1 MAIFGPP
8 IAAASLALRAAPMIG
23 RGLRAGYGGVR
34 GLLGR
39 QGVMTPTQYSG
50 NANFGVPSLL
60 NSGRAN
66 VPALRPVP
74 NVNASAGGNNFVNSL
89 IGRINRANRRQKT
102 ALGAGAF
109 ALGGGANELRKMA
122 FPGGSVA
129 STVDSGGSARD
140 RGAPTGDFGNIPPSE
155 RNLQAANQM
164 QDMSPAKSSDEISE
178 NGEGGNGFLKN
189 FSGLF
194 SDNQRLAQ
202 IAMGAALL
210 EGRPIEEAVAISD
223 FIKTSGSG
231 AGGDIDT
238 VVIDR
243 ETNLPIAYGNKG
255 DASIKNYAKEPNKFK
270 IQDRDKEGERQDAID
285 LLTIELRQKSGAKF
299 IDEQY
304 DEIQGTNQNRELIE
318 NLISSLKT
326 GDLQTGSYA
335 ELRTQLI
342 KLTGETDKVKDEEL
356 LKSFNT
362 FLTTQVAETVSGA
375 LSNQELE
382 LFSESQPG
390 LSRGT
395 ETNIALLER
404 KLTLLDIAQ
413 ARIEYIADGL
423 DNGERHQIS
432 GNEFDK
438 KFKTD
443 LDFKAE
449 VLDANIINDV
459 NAVIEAGELPPGRYY
474 VSDVTSPDFG
484 TYLTQD

>member
-1 MAIFGPP
+1 MAIFGVP

-23 RGLRAGYGGVR
+23 RGVRAGYGGVR

-39 QGVMTPTQYSG
+39 QGVMSPTQYSG
-50 NANFGVPSLL
+50 NANFGVPSVL

-89 IGRINRANRRQKT
+89 IGRINRNPKWS
-102 ALGAGAF
+102 ALGAF
-109 ALGGGANELRKMA
+109 ATGGAVEELRQMA

-129 STVDSGGSARD
+129 STVDSGVSARD
-140 RGAPTGDFGNIPPSE
+140 RGAPTGNFGNIPPSE

-164 QDMSPAKSSDEISE
+164 QDMSAATSSDEISE

-285 LLTIELRQKSGAKF
+285 LLTIELRQKSGSKF

-342 KLTGETDKVKDEEL
+342 KLTGETDKIKDEEL

-423 DNGERHQIS
+423 DNGERHQVS